1 MTDKAEMN
9 LWGFHPNGARLAEES
24 RNLKTKA
31 ESQEFINNIG
41 YIESLIELKH
51 YFDVKKEAL
60 PGMTTEETN
69 DEIESRI
76 KHFQNLHDYMDEKK
90 EQARKKR
97 GTKMLMLFGLF
108 ALGILAWRFLPL
120 LMNGIAMLG

>member
-1 MTDKAEMN
+1 MTDKAEIN
-9 LWGFHPNGARLAEES
+9 LWGFHPNGAKLAEES

-41 YIESLIELKH
+41 FIESLIELKH

-60 PGMTTEETN
+60 PGMTVEETS

-76 KHFQNLHDYMDEKK
+76 QHLQNFHKYMDEKK

-97 GTKMLMLFGLF
+97 GTKMLMLFGLS
-108 ALGILAWRFLPL
+108 L
-120 LMNGIAMLG
+120 

>member
-1 MTDKAEMN
+1 MPDEAVIN
-9 LWGFHPNGARLAEES
+9 LWGFHPSGARLAEES

-31 ESQEFINNIG
+31 ESQEFINDIG
-41 YIESLIELKH
+41 FIESLIELKH

-60 PGMTTEETN
+60 PGMTTEETS

-76 KHFQNLHDYMDEKK
+76 QHFQNFHKYMDEKK
-90 EQARKKR
+90 EHTRKKR

-108 ALGILAWRFLPL
+108 ALGVLAWKFLPL
-120 LMNGIAMLG
+120 LMNGITMLG

>member
-1 MTDKAEMN
+1 MPDEAVIN

-51 YFDVKKEAL
+51 YFNVKKEAL
-60 PGMTTEETN
+60 PGMTVEETSN
-69 DEIESRI
+69 EIESRI
-76 KHFQNLHDYMDEKK
+76 QRFQNFHKYMDEKK
-90 EQARKKR
+90 EQEKKKR
-97 GTKMLMLFGLF
+97 GTKMLILFGLF
-108 ALGILAWRFLPL
+108 ALSILVWKFLPL
-120 LMNGIAMLG
+120 LMNGITMLG